1 MKPRVL
7 SKSKSKTGGEQE
19 EEGNERENLGD
30 GLFACPEEGCLCR
43 FLSHSA
49 MIRHLDCGKHKR
61 ELEKE
66 TLYDKAA
73 MEYGR
78 QLEGQATSMVPVFT
92 GTSQPRMQGA
102 SALPMGWAL
111 KSAGSKRSRFSAAQ
125 KSYLTDKFKIGELT
139 KKKVDPAS
147 VARSMTTARNT
158 NGSRLFTSD
167 NLLTGTQIANFFSR
181 LASKKTLLDDDLGE
195 QFLDDEDVEAAAV
208 EDELE

>member
-1 MKPRVL
+1 MSLLSNIQYSAEGLRVWRAYGIGSGKLLSQQKHQVSPRKTPTPAVVKCRQSTFSAVKPRVL
-7 SKSKSKTGGEQE
+7 SKSKSKTGEEQE

-66 TLYDKAA
+66 ALYDKAA

-102 SALPMGWAL
+102 SALPMGGAL
-111 KSAGSKRSRFSAAQ
+111 KSAESKRSRFSAAQ
-125 KSYLTDKFKIGELT
+125 KSYLTDKFKIG
-139 KKKVDPAS
+139 
-147 VARSMTTARNT
+147 
-158 NGSRLFTSD
+158 
-167 NLLTGTQIANFFSR
+167 
-181 LASKKTLLDDDLGE
+181 
-195 QFLDDEDVEAAAV
+195 
-208 EDELE
+208 

>member
-1 MKPRVL
+1 
-7 SKSKSKTGGEQE
+7 
-19 EEGNERENLGD
+19 
-30 GLFACPEEGCLCR
+30 
-43 FLSHSA
+43 
-49 MIRHLDCGKHKR
+49 MIRRLDCGKHKR

-73 MEYGR
+73 MEYR
-78 QLEGQATSMVPVFT
+78 KQLEGQATLMVPVFT

-111 KSAGSKRSRFSAAQ
+111 KSAESKRSRFSAAQ
-125 KSYLTDKFKIGELT
+125 KSYLTDKFKLGELT

-147 VARSMTTARNT
+147 VARSMMTARNT

-167 NLLTGTQIANFFSR
+167 DFLTVTQIANFFSR

-195 QFLDDEDVEAAAV
+195 QFKLGSFALTVLKDMYKYFGLDVDDIKIMRRKPYVDRLLAICESCTCRK
-208 EDELE
+208 